1 MTDRVK
7 MPRYS
12 RSRYSS
18 RYRSYRRGW
27 RRYYRRKFRR
37 GFSRFV
43 NGSSKSM
50 VRVKVPVSAVFQV
63 ASVTSAG
70 VLSSNPVSPFLSSA
84 NPMSALT
91 SPLYRLYT
99 GLYDEVKCI
108 GMKAVISIGTPIG
121 TSTVPSLT
129 IVTAFDR
136 RYGNSGETPTFSD
149 LLNYSSQ
156 QKATAVNNSIAKLV
170 RSVYASD
177 LMEKA
182 QWHDC
187 SLSESGGTYSDVAR
201 SAAGANPNFFSPA
214 MFLGMSQTGSTA
226 QNINIQV
233 DVMYYFGFRNPKF
246 GAAAS
251 FSKGVSFADP
261 EFETLEDEDDDMD
274 TKRGDAELE
283 ATAAA
288 LRSARIADSG
298 SRMSAKL
305 RADARAKLMDDKVI
319 QKR

>member
-1 MTDRVK
+1 MK

-50 VRVKVPVSAVFQV
+50 VRVKVPVTQVFSI
-63 ASVTSAG
+63 ASVGSSGVVMTPALSPFMPSG
-70 VLSSNPVSPFLSSA
+70 NYFSVLSS
-84 NPMSALT
+84 
-91 SPLYRLYT
+91 PLYQLYT
-99 GLYDEVKCI
+99 ELYEEVKCI
-108 GMKAVISIGTPIG
+108 GMKVILSIGTPVG
-121 TSTVPSLT
+121 TSSVPSLT
-129 IVTAFDR
+129 VVTAFDR
-136 RYGNSGETPTFSD
+136 RYAHGSD
-149 LLNYSSQ
+149 AAPSFAQLMQYSSQ

-187 SLSESGGTYSDVAR
+187 SLNSSGGAFTDGAYT
-201 SAAGANPNFFSPA
+201 AAGANVNFFSPC
-214 MFLGMSQTGSTA
+214 MWLGVSQTGSTA
-226 QNINIQV
+226 QTISFQADIT
-233 DVMYYFGFRNPKF
+233 YYFAFRNPKY
-246 GAAAS
+246 GGS
-251 FSKGVSFADP
+251 SSSSKGVSFADP
-261 EFETLEDEDDDMD
+261 EFETLDDEVDDMD

-288 LRSARIADSG
+288 LRSARISDSHD
-298 SRMSAKL
+298 RMMASL
-305 RADARAKLMDDKVI
+305 REKSRAKLMDDKVI

>member
-1 MTDRVK
+1 

-18 RYRSYRRGW
+18 RYRFRRGW

-50 VRVKVPVSAVFQV
+50 VRVKVPLTQVFTL
-63 ASVTSAG
+63 ASVSSSGGVMTPAISPFMPSG
-70 VLSSNPVSPFLSSA
+70 NYFSVLS
-84 NPMSALT
+84 

-99 GLYDEVKCI
+99 ELYEEVKCI
-108 GMKAVISIGTPIG
+108 GMKIILSIGTPIG

-129 IVTAFDR
+129 VVTAFDR
-136 RYGNSGETPTFSD
+136 RYSHGNDVAPSFAQ
-149 LLNYSSQ
+149 LMQYSSQ

-187 SLSESGGTYSDVAR
+187 SLTEAGGAYTDGAYT
-201 SAAGANPNFFSPA
+201 AAGANVNFFSPC
-214 MFLGMSQTGSTA
+214 MWLGASQTGSVA
-226 QNINIQV
+226 QNISFQA
-233 DVMYYFGFRNPKF
+233 DVTYYFAFRNPKY
-246 GAAAS
+246 GGS
-251 FSKGVSFADP
+251 SSSRGVYAGP
-261 EFETLEDEDDDMD
+261 EFETLDDDDGDMD
-274 TKRGDAELE
+274 TAIGDAELE
-283 ATAAA
+283 TRTAA
-288 LRSARIADSG
+288 LRTAR
-298 SRMSAKL
+298 L
-305 RADARAKLMDDKVI
+305 ADAAAARSERMRQESRAKLMDDKVI